1 MSVTIMVSNQK
12 GGVGKTTTAVTLAAC
27 LAQRGL
33 RVLLVDL
40 DPQANATSSLTGD
53 VSSPPTIHEV
63 LVRGVDVRE
72 AVRSTGRPGL
82 SLLPAANTLVAADL
96 ELAGQMGRE
105 FKLRRALQPI
115 QADFDVF
122 LIDCPPALSLLTLN
136 AFAVAERV
144 LVPVQCEYLALEG
157 LSEILSTI
165 AVAREN
171 LNPQI
176 ELGGIV
182 LTMQDGRSALARE
195 VIGEIRQNLP
205 DVTFQTVIPRSVRAA
220 EAPSHGLT
228 LLEYAPHSP
237 ATDAYQRL
245 TDEILSAW
253 LAEGVSHEPTALAQ
267 PRVAG
272 PVAR

>member
-1 MSVTIMVSNQK
+1 MGVTVMVSNQK

-27 LAQRGL
+27 LAGRGL

-72 AVRSTGRPGL
+72 AIRSTGRPGL
-82 SLLPAANTLVAADL
+82 SLLPAANTLVAAEL

-105 FKLRRALQPI
+105 FRLRRALGPI
-115 QADFDVF
+115 RADFEVC
-122 LIDCPPALSLLTLN
+122 LIDCPPALGLLTLN

-157 LSEILSTI
+157 LSETLSTI
-165 AVAREN
+165 AAAREN
-171 LNPQI
+171 LNPRL

-182 LTMQDGRSALARE
+182 LTMQAGRSALARE
-195 VIGEIRQNLP
+195 VIEEVRREFP
-205 DVTFQTVIPRSVRAA
+205 EVTYRTVIPRSVRAA

-245 TDEILSAW
+245 TDEILAAW
-253 LAEGVSHEPTALAQ
+253 PAGGEPDEPAAPAE
-267 PRVAG
+267 PRVAV

>member
-27 LAQRGL
+27 LAGRGL

-40 DPQANATSSLTGD
+40 DPQANATSSVTGD

-72 AVRSTGRPGL
+72 AIRSTSRSGL

-122 LIDCPPALSLLTLN
+122 IIDCPPALSLLTMN
-136 AFAVAERV
+136 AFAVAQRV

-157 LSEILSTI
+157 LSEILSMI
-165 AVAREN
+165 AAANEN

-195 VIGEIRQNLP
+195 VIGEVRQQLP

-228 LLEYAPHSP
+228 LLEYAPNSP
-237 ATDAYQRL
+237 ATDAYQLL

-253 LAEGVSHEPTALAQ
+253 LAEGVSHGPTALTQ
-267 PRVAG
+267 PRVAV
-272 PVAR
+272 PVAQ